1 MAIYRPTPGFKGRTF
16 KLDFIPSLDV
26 NRPLSWQNRTR
37 NLAVQFVS
45 STSVNWNHWEKV
57 FAPTTLPE
65 RQNSS
70 FANSKM
76 CEKLL
81 YCQHGLVYH
90 VSQSP
95 CAQSSEPQ
103 PVIHSV
109 DLLCMQCRTA
119 RKCHDTDDIC
129 CNGWTMLK
137 WPPANFVHSHYLWTD
152 WWNHAILKCWND
164 CLPTSCTY
172 IICF

>member
-1 MAIYRPTPGFKGRTF
+1 MAIYRPTPGFRGGTL
-16 KLDFIPSLDV
+16 KLDFIPSLNV
-26 NRPLSWQNRTR
+26 IRPLSWQNRTR

-65 RQNSS
+65 MQNSS

-76 CEKLL
+76 CEKLW

-95 CAQSSEPQ
+95 CAQSSAPNQWYTLLTCFACNAEQ
-103 PVIHSV
+103 HASAMTLTTSV
-109 DLLCMQCRTA
+109 A
-119 RKCHDTDDIC
+119 TDEQ
-129 CNGWTMLK
+129 
-137 WPPANFVHSHYLWTD
+137 
-152 WWNHAILKCWND
+152 CWN
-164 CLPTSCTY
+164 CRPPISCNPT
-172 IICF
+172 ICELIDKIMPF